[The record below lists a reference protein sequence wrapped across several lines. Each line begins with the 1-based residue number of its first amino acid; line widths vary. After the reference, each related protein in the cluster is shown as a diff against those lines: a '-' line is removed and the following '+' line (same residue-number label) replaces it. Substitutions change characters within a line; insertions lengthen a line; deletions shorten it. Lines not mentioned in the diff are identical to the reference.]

1 MQKITK
7 EQYWK
12 QATETK
18 TEYQILLDF
27 SLSRITFLNTPEKEI
42 LYEKLFD
49 AGGAEKLSEMTL
61 EEISSFV
68 MRSFP
73 KAKWN
78 GKENFRNAKRAF
90 EVCKKLKIGFLKI
103 TDSEYP
109 AMLKTVSNPPYM
121 IFYRGSL
128 EAFSQK
134 SVSVVGTRQLS
145 PEGKKAAFEFAKK
158 ASEKG
163 YCVVSGLA
171 KGADGFSHKGA
182 LDAYFSLLEKGDEKA
197 SQNVGKTVAVLPCNI
212 DEIFPGVHVKL
223 AENIIK
229 SGGCLIS
236 EYAPFTDFGNWHFV
250 QRNRIIAALSPATV
264 VVEAPNGSGALITV
278 DFALEMGRDVM
289 FHKACFG
296 DFAKKI
302 NEGVKKN
309 LENQYNNKKITKHK
323 LEVSCEQFVR
333 DGAPVINDFDD
344 YCRCLSEAP
353 GERGLNKI
361 QQLELF
367 N

>member
-1 MQKITK
+1 MQKIIK

-18 TEYQILLDF
+18 TDLQILLDF
-27 SLSRITFLNTPEKEI
+27 SLARITFLNTPEKEI
-42 LYEKLFD
+42 LYGKLVNE
-49 AGGAEKLSEMTL
+49 GGPEKLSELTL
-61 EEISSFV
+61 DEISCVV

-78 GKENFRNAKRAF
+78 GKENLRQAKRAY
-90 EVCKKLKIGFLKI
+90 EVCKKLKIGFLKF
-103 TDSEYP
+103 TDSDYP
-109 AMLKTVSNPPYM
+109 AMLRTISNPPYM
-121 IFYRGSL
+121 IFYRGAL

-145 PEGKKAAFEFAKK
+145 PEGRKAAFGFAKAA
-158 ASEKG
+158 ASSG
-163 YCVVSGLA
+163 ISVISGLA
-171 KGADGFSHKGA
+171 KGADGFAHKGA
-182 LDAYFSLLEKGDEKA
+182 LDASFSLLDKDDCVA
-197 SQNVGKTVAVLPCNI
+197 SLNVGKTVAVLPCCI
-212 DEIFPGVHVKL
+212 DEILPGVHVKL

-236 EYAPFTDFGNWHFV
+236 EYAPFTDFGNWHYV

-264 VVEAPNGSGALITV
+264 VIEAPNGSGSLITA
-278 DFALEMGRDVM
+278 DFALELGRDVM

-309 LENQYNNKKITKHK
+309 LKNQYNNKLITKHK
-323 LEVSCEQFVR
+323 LEVCCEQFVQ
-333 DGAPVINDFDD
+333 DGAPVINDFED
-344 YCRCLSEAP
+344 YCKCLSEAP
-353 GERGLNKI
+353 GTRSSNKI

>member
-1 MQKITK
+1 LQTLKIIN

-18 TEYQILLDF
+18 SQDLQLLDF
-27 SLSRITFLNTPEKEI
+27 SLHRITFLNTPEKEKLYAI
-42 LYEKLFD
+42 LEKE
-49 AGGAEKLSEMTL
+49 GGAEKLSCMTL
-61 EEISSFV
+61 DEISTLV

-73 KAKWN
+73 KARWD
-78 GKENFRNAKRAF
+78 GKGNLREAKKQLEACRM
-90 EVCKKLKIGFLKI
+90 LKIGTLKVSQ
-103 TDSEYP
+103 SEYP

-128 EAFSQK
+128 EAFGQK

-145 PEGKKAAFEFAKK
+145 PEGKKAAFEFGKMA
-158 ASEKG
+158 AAAG
-163 YCVVSGLA
+163 YSVVSGLA

-182 LDAYFSLLEKGDEKA
+182 VEACLEAGE
-197 SQNVGKTVAVLPCNI
+197 NVSIGKTVAVLPCNI
-212 DEIFPGVHVKL
+212 DEIMPLIHVKL
-223 AENIIK
+223 AENILK

-236 EYAPFTDFGNWHFV
+236 EYGPMTEFGNWHYV

-264 VVEAPNGSGALITV
+264 VIEAPNGSGSLITA
-278 DFALEMGRDVM
+278 DFALESGRDVM

-296 DFAKKI
+296 EFAKKI
-302 NEGVKKN
+302 NEGVKIN
-309 LENQYNNKKITKHK
+309 LKNQYNNKLITKHK
-323 LEVSCEQFVR
+323 LEVCCEQYVQ
-333 DGAPVINDFDD
+333 DGAPVINDFED
-344 YCRCLSEAP
+344 YCRCISEAP
-353 GERGLNKI
+353 GTRSSKKI